1 MKKTAINT
9 AKNLLLNIAGSVIYA
24 AGVAMFLDP
33 NGLAPGGVSGI
44 SIILH
49 ELFGIVETGTWVVIL
64 NVPIMLLG
72 LWKLGFRFLY
82 STIISVLVASGAM
95 NLFAEFPGS
104 LTDDPLLACVAGAV
118 LVSAGIGLVFRSGGT
133 TGGTDVIVRLLRI
146 RFPHLSTGVIFSV
159 TDGIV
164 VVAAGF
170 AFGNID
176 NSLYAGIAV
185 LVQMFVLN
193 TVLYGSDEA
202 RTVYIISK
210 KDDVIATRLL
220 QELDAGVTFLEGRGA
235 YTGDKKQVLMCV
247 MRMRTLPSAR
257 AIVKQEDED
266 AFMIV
271 TKATSVFGEGFKSHS
286 AEEL

>member
-1 MKKTAINT
+1 MKKNAVNV
-9 AKNLLLNIAGSVIYA
+9 AKNLLLNTVGSIIYA

-49 ELFGIVETGTWVVIL
+49 KLFDFFETGTWVIFL

-82 STIISVLVASGAM
+82 STIWSVVIASVAM
-95 NLFAEFPGS
+95 NLFSEFPGS
-104 LTDDPLLACVAGAV
+104 LTDDPLLASVAGAV
-118 LVSAGIGLVFRSGGT
+118 MVAAGIGLVFRSGGT
-133 TGGTDVIVRLLRI
+133 TGGTDVIVRLLRMK
-146 RFPHLSTGVIFSV
+146 FPHLSTGVIFSV

-185 LVQMFVLN
+185 LVNMFVLN

-202 RTVYIISK
+202 RMVYIISK
-210 KDDVIATRLL
+210 KDDLIAARLL
-220 QELDAGVTFLEGRGA
+220 NELDAGVTFLDGTGA

-257 AIVKQEDED
+257 AIVKQEDGD

-286 AEEL
+286 DEEL